1 MSHFLQ
7 TAPMNNRRLGLSIW
21 LTCDNS
27 ISILTCD
34 NSISMLTKNTG
45 TVKIAKSRLV
55 TSIAV
60 SVTEGHSCYV
70 GTMKTDLKLVDLA
83 SGKQVG

>member
-1 MSHFLQ
+1 
-7 TAPMNNRRLGLSIW
+7 
-21 LTCDNS
+21 
-27 ISILTCD
+27 
-34 NSISMLTKNTG
+34 MLTKNTG